1 MLVAIA
7 SHPIQ
12 YQIPVWQD
20 LGHQLGDEF
29 VVIFLCKQGV
39 ANGTDSEFG
48 REVFW
53 DFELLDGYR
62 SEFIFDCQDRVIG
75 FWRNRLKSYSIF
87 IRRMKQLKP
96 KAVLLGGWNLFGYIQ
111 VAIIAKFF
119 LKTDIWLR
127 CEANNFKQYSLWH
140 STVRKMLIY
149 SFLQIFSKFF
159 YIGNANK
166 EFYKSFGVPNSRLFF
181 AGYGVDNTKFLPP
194 LGHRTN
200 LSVRKKLGLK
210 DSTKVVLF
218 CGKFIEKKRPMDLIL
233 ALEKLGFKVDDVPIQ
248 ILFVG
253 SGLLMSQLQRK
264 AQDVSVKLSEINWNP
279 IVFAGFLNQSEI
291 VEAYQTADLLVLPS
305 DTHETWGL
313 VVNEAL
319 ATGLAVAVSRNCG
332 CAYDLVERHFPD
344 LVFAEGDIDAISK
357 AISQGI
363 FISREQIL
371 DVNPVADYSSK
382 QTTEALLNAYG

>member
-12 YQIPVWQD
+12 YQIPVWQE

-29 VVIFLCKQGV
+29 LVIFLCKQGV

-53 DFELLDGYR
+53 DFQLLDGYR

-96 KAVLLGGWNLFGYIQ
+96 KAVLIGGWNLFGYIQ
-111 VAIIAKFF
+111 VAIITKLF

-127 CEANNFKQYSLWH
+127 CEANNFKQYSLWYF
-140 STVRKMLIY
+140 TVRKILIF
-149 SFLQIFSKFF
+149 SFLQICSKCF

-194 LGHRTN
+194 LGVRTN
-200 LSVRKKLGLK
+200 LSIRKKFGLK
-210 DSTKVVLF
+210 DSAKVVIF
-218 CGKFIEKKRPMDLIL
+218 SGKLIKKKRPLDLIL
-233 ALEKLGFKVDDVPIQ
+233 ALENLSFMVDDVPIQ

-253 SGLLMSQLQRK
+253 SGLLMNQLKKK
-264 AQDVSVKLSEINWNP
+264 AQDISDSLPEINWNP

-291 VEAYQTADLLVLPS
+291 IEAYQTADLLVLPS
-305 DTHETWGL
+305 DAHETWGL
-313 VVNEAL
+313 VANEAL
-319 ATGLAVAVSRNCG
+319 ATGLAVAVSSNCG
-332 CAYDLVERHFPD
+332 CAYDLVERYFPN

-357 AISQGI
+357 AISEGI

-371 DVNPVADYSSK
+371 NLNPVADYSSK